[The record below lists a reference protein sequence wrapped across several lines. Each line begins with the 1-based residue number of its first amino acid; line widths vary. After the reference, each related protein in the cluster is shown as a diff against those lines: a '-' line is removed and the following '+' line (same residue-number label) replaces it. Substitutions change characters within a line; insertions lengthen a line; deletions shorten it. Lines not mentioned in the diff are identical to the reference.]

1 MKHETFSHVTEA
13 ARWAA
18 SSVPEHLSA
27 RSIREPWLGAIVVL
41 VAVLPLI
48 WTPLAWLLV
57 PCFLAVLTLRAAA
70 LIRWRDH
77 HDPEP
82 ARWPRLTVLLPVYR
96 EPSVIP
102 DLAAA
107 MRALDYP
114 SLEIVLLVEEDD
126 NETRAALDFWPFQVL
141 VVPDGRPR
149 TKPRAVNYGLLHTR
163 GEIVVVFDAED
174 RPAPDQPKRA
184 VARMIESGAAVVQ
197 GVLACDHDGPLV
209 TRLWA
214 LEYAVLFRGVL
225 PFLSR
230 FGLPFLLGGT
240 TQYLRRDALLSV
252 GAFDAHNVTEDAD
265 LAVRLARAGYTSSVV
280 LSVTGEEAPV
290 SVTAWVHQRARWLKG
305 FIQTTLVHGLLPCS
319 ADRWSP
325 PMRLRDRLALTV
337 QLPVQLVCIASH
349 PVGMAVAVNDPK
361 GPLAMLL
368 VSGYLLTIITFAVAA
383 RRIGRPIRDALA
395 LPLYSCLHTAA
406 LAIAV
411 VELIV
416 AGPTGARRPTALSE
430 RAALRRY
437 ACQRHM
443 GRAKP
448 ETPHS
453 ASALPRSR
461 AVRRAMTGAT
471 ITSEAIAGGFLEEPL
486 QSSHLHRP
494 RTQMRFTKQRER
506 GGNRRI
512 RVMALAATLK
522 NRIPGAREGQLE
534 GRDFLQQ
541 LVPSRQIVGNDAG
554 AVFDLGREVFQK

>member
-27 RSIREPWLGAIVVL
+27 RSIREPWLGAVIVL
-41 VAVLPLI
+41 VALLPLI
-48 WTPLAWLLV
+48 WPPLAWLLV

-96 EPSVIP
+96 EPTVIP

-114 SLEIVLLVEEDD
+114 SLEIVLLVEDD
-126 NETRAALDFWPFQVL
+126 DHETRAALDFWPFQVL

-214 LEYAVLFRGVL
+214 IEYAVLFRGVL

-290 SVTAWVHQRARWLKG
+290 SVTAWVHQRVRWLKG
-305 FIQTTLVHGLLPCS
+305 FIQTTLVHGLLPRS

-325 PMRLRDRLALTV
+325 PMRLRDRLALAV

-349 PVGMAVAVNDPK
+349 PVGMVVAVNDPQ

-383 RRIGRPIRDALA
+383 RRIGRPMRDALA
-395 LPLYSCLHTAA
+395 LPLYSCLHSAA

-416 AGPTGARRPTALSE
+416 APSYWRKTAHGLVRARGAEAI
-430 RAALRRY
+430 
-437 ACQRHM
+437 C
-443 GRAKP
+443 G
-448 ETPHS
+448 
-453 ASALPRSR
+453 
-461 AVRRAMTGAT
+461 
-471 ITSEAIAGGFLEEPL
+471 SEAHGQGET
-486 QSSHLHRP
+486 RD
-494 RTQMRFTKQRER
+494 
-506 GGNRRI
+506 
-512 RVMALAATLK
+512 AA
-522 NRIPGAREGQLE
+522 
-534 GRDFLQQ
+534 
-541 LVPSRQIVGNDAG
+541 
-554 AVFDLGREVFQK
+554 